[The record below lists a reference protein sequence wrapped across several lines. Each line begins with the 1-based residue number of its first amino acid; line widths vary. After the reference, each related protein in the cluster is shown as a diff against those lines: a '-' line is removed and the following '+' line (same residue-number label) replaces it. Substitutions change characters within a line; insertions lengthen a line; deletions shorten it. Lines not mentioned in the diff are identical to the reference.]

1 MPLNDSF
8 EQFQSPFSWRYG
20 SPEMRRIWSEIY
32 KRQLWRRL
40 WVALAEAQIPAGFVT
55 PAQVAELQAHV
66 NDVDMAQS
74 HAIEAEIH
82 HDLMAEVR
90 VFASQCPTAGG
101 IIHLGAT
108 SMDIED
114 NADALRLCESL
125 ALIIEAMR
133 KLLSTLAAQIETY
146 ADTPC
151 MAYTHIQPA
160 EITTVGYRLSQYA
173 QDLLVDFGE
182 LQRTHADIRGKG
194 FTGAVG
200 TSASYQELMAGTP
213 LMLEDFQQRV
223 MQSAGIEAFAVSTQT
238 YPRKQD
244 WRVLTALAGVAS
256 SLYKFALDLRILQ
269 SPPFGEMAEPFGA
282 KQVGSSAMPFK
293 RNPINAEKICSL
305 GRLVV
310 SQVQVAWENASHSI
324 LERTLDDS
332 ANRRTM
338 LPEAFLAVDE
348 MIAVATR
355 IIKNLRIDEAT
366 IARNLAVYGRFSAV
380 ERVLMALGKAGAN
393 RQEMHEVLREHSL
406 VAWSAISQGAPNP
419 LVDQLVGDERLSKY
433 LPADTIRQLMDYS
446 TYVGD
451 APLRAKQMAKQTLD
465 VLVE

>member
-1 MPLNDSF
+1 
-8 EQFQSPFSWRYG
+8 
-20 SPEMRRIWSEIY
+20 MRRIWSEVY

-40 WVALAEAQIPAGFVT
+40 WVALAEAQIPADFVT
-55 PAQVAELQAHV
+55 PAQVAELRGHM
-66 NDVDMAQS
+66 DDIDMAQA

-90 VFASQCPTAGG
+90 VFANQCPTAGG

-114 NADALRLCESL
+114 NADALRLHESL

-133 KLLSTLAAQIETY
+133 KLLSSLAAQMEAY

-160 EITTVGYRLSQYA
+160 EITTVGYRLAQYA

-182 LQRTHADIRGKG
+182 LQRVYADIRGKG

-213 LMLEDFQQRV
+213 LMLGDFQQRV
-223 MQSAGIEAFAVSTQT
+223 MQSVGLEAFPVSTQT

-244 WRVLTALAGVAS
+244 WRVLTALAGIAS

-269 SPPFGEMAEPFGA
+269 SPPFGEMAEPFGS

-338 LPEAFLAVDE
+338 LPESFLAVDE

-355 IIKNLRIDEAT
+355 IIKNLRVDEVA
-366 IARNLAVYGRFSAV
+366 IARNLAFYGRFSAV
-380 ERVLMALGKAGAN
+380 ERVLMALGKAGAD
-393 RQEMHEVLREHSL
+393 RQVMHEVLREHSL
-406 VAWSAISQGAPNP
+406 AAWEAISQGAANP
-419 LVDQLVGDERLSKY
+419 LVDQLAEDERLLKY
-433 LPADTIRQLMDYS
+433 LSADAIRDLMDYS

-451 APLRAKQMAKQTLD
+451 APQRAKLMAKQTLD
-465 VLVE
+465 TIVE

>member
-1 MPLNDSF
+1 MLLNDSF

-20 SPEMRRIWSEIY
+20 SVEMRRIWSEVH

-55 PAQVAELQAHV
+55 PAQVTELQAHV
-66 NDVDMAQS
+66 NDVDMAQA

-90 VFASQCPTAGG
+90 VFAGQCPTAGG

-114 NADALRLCESL
+114 NADALRLRESL
-125 ALIIEAMR
+125 ALILEAMR
-133 KLLSTLAAQIETY
+133 KLLSTLAAQIEAY

-160 EITTVGYRLSQYA
+160 EITTVGYRLSQYT

-182 LQRTHADIRGKG
+182 LQRVHADIRGKG

-213 LMLEDFQQRV
+213 LMLQDFQQRV

-305 GRLVV
+305 GRLVL

-338 LPEAFLAVDE
+338 LPESFLAVDE

-355 IIKNLRIDEAT
+355 IIENLRVDEAT

-406 VAWSAISQGAPNP
+406 VAWSAISKGLANP
-419 LVDQLVGDERLSKY
+419 LVDRLASDERLLNY
-433 LPADTIRQLMDYS
+433 LPADAIRQLMDYS

-451 APLRAKQMAKQTLD
+451 APLRAKRMAQQTLD
-465 VLVE
+465 ALVE

>member
-1 MPLNDSF
+1 MNDSF

-20 SPEMRRIWSEIY
+20 SPEMRRIWSEVY

-40 WVALAEAQIPAGFVT
+40 WVALAEAQVGAGFVT
-55 PAQVAELQAHV
+55 PAQVAELRAQV
-66 NDVDMAQS
+66 NNIDMAQA
-74 HAIEAEIH
+74 HAIEAEIQ

-101 IIHLGAT
+101 LIHLGAT

-114 NADALRLCESL
+114 NADALRLRESL
-125 ALIIEAMR
+125 ALIIGAMR
-133 KLLSTLAAQIETY
+133 KLLSTLAAQMEVY

-160 EITTVGYRLSQYA
+160 EITTVGYRLAQYT

-213 LMLEDFQQRV
+213 LMLGDFQQRV
-223 MQSAGIEAFAVSTQT
+223 MQSVGLEAFPVSTQT

-244 WRVLTALAGVAS
+244 WRVLTALAGIAS

-269 SPPFGEMAEPFGA
+269 SPPFGEMAEPFGS

-305 GRLVV
+305 GRLVL

-338 LPEAFLAVDE
+338 LPESFLAVDE

-355 IIKNLRIDEAT
+355 IIKNLRVDEVA

-380 ERVLMALGKAGAN
+380 ERVLMALGKAGAD
-393 RQEMHEVLREHSL
+393 RQVMHEILREHSL
-406 VAWSAISQGAPNP
+406 AAWAAISQGAANP
-419 LVDQLVGDERLSKY
+419 LVDQLAGDERLLKY
-433 LPADTIRQLMDYS
+433 LSADAIRDLMDYS

-451 APLRAKQMAKQTLD
+451 APQRAKLMAKQTLD
-465 VLVE
+465 TIVE

>member
-1 MPLNDSF
+1 MLLNDSF

-20 SPEMRRIWSEIY
+20 SVEMRRIWSEVH

-66 NDVDMAQS
+66 NDVDMAQA

-90 VFASQCPTAGG
+90 VFAGQCPTAGG

-114 NADALRLCESL
+114 NADALRLRESL
-125 ALIIEAMR
+125 ALILEAMR
-133 KLLSTLAAQIETY
+133 KLLSTLAAQIEAY

-160 EITTVGYRLSQYA
+160 EITTVGYRLSQYT

-182 LQRTHADIRGKG
+182 LQRAHADIRGKG

-244 WRVLTALAGVAS
+244 WRVLTALAGIAS

-305 GRLVV
+305 GRLVL
-310 SQVQVAWENASHSI
+310 SHVQVAWENASHSI

-338 LPEAFLAVDE
+338 LPESFLAVDE

-355 IIKNLRIDEAT
+355 IIENLRVDEAT

-406 VAWSAISQGAPNP
+406 VAWSAISKGLANP
-419 LVDQLVGDERLSKY
+419 LVDRLASDERLLNY
-433 LPADTIRQLMDYS
+433 LPADAIRQLMDYS

-451 APLRAKQMAKQTLD
+451 APLRAKRMAQQTLD
-465 VLVE
+465 ALVE

>member
-1 MPLNDSF
+1 MNESF

-20 SPEMRRIWSEIY
+20 SEEMRRIWSEVY

-40 WVALAEAQIPAGFVT
+40 WVALAEAQIEAGFVT
-55 PAQVAELQAHV
+55 PAQVTELRAHV
-66 NDVDMAQS
+66 DEVDMEQA

-90 VFASQCPTAGG
+90 VFASQCPNAGG

-114 NADALRLCESL
+114 NADALRLRESL
-125 ALIIEAMR
+125 SLLITAMR
-133 KLLSTLAAQIETY
+133 KLLTTLADQIETRAEY
-146 ADTPC
+146 PC

-160 EITTVGYRLSQYA
+160 EITTVGYRLAQYA
-173 QDLLVDFGE
+173 QDFLVDFGE
-182 LQRTHADIRGKG
+182 LQRVCADIRGKG

-200 TSASYQELMAGTP
+200 TSASYKELVGGTP
-213 LMLEDFQQRV
+213 LILSDLQQRV
-223 MQSAGIEAFAVSTQT
+223 MESAGLEAFTVSTQT

-244 WRVLTALAGVAS
+244 WRVLSALAGIAS
-256 SLYKFALDLRILQ
+256 SLSKFALDLRVLQ
-269 SPPFGEMAEPFGA
+269 SPSFGEMAEPFGA

-305 GRLVV
+305 GRLVA

-338 LPEAFLAVDE
+338 LPESFLAVDE

-355 IIKNLRIDEAT
+355 IIKNLRIDESA
-366 IARNLAVYGRFSAV
+366 IARNLSVYGRFSAV

-406 VAWSAISQGAPNP
+406 AAWAIISQGAPNP
-419 LVDQLVGDERLSKY
+419 LVEQLATDERLLKY
-433 LPADTIRQLMDYS
+433 LPADNIRDLMDYS

-451 APLRAKQMAKQTLD
+451 APQRAKLMAKQTLD
-465 VLVE
+465 AIME

>member
-1 MPLNDSF
+1 MLLNDSF

-20 SPEMRRIWSEIY
+20 SAEMRRIWSEVY

-55 PAQVAELQAHV
+55 PAQVAELQTHV
-66 NDVDMAQS
+66 DDVDMAQS

-114 NADALRLCESL
+114 NADALRLRESL
-125 ALIIEAMR
+125 ALIIGAMR
-133 KLLSTLAAQIETY
+133 KLLSTLSAQIEIY

-182 LQRTHADIRGKG
+182 LQRIHADIRGKG

-213 LMLEDFQQRV
+213 LNLSDFQQRV
-223 MQSAGIEAFAVSTQT
+223 MQSAEIEAFAVSTQT

-244 WRVLTALAGVAS
+244 WRVLTALAGIAS
-256 SLYKFALDLRILQ
+256 SLYKFSLDLRILQ

-305 GRLVV
+305 GRLVL

-338 LPEAFLAVDE
+338 LPESFLAVDE

-406 VAWSAISQGAPNP
+406 VAWSAISQGAANP
-419 LVDQLVGDERLSKY
+419 LVDQLAQDEHLLKY
-433 LPADTIRQLMDYS
+433 LAADAIRQLMDYS

-465 VLVE
+465 AIIE

>member
-1 MPLNDSF
+1 
-8 EQFQSPFSWRYG
+8 
-20 SPEMRRIWSEIY
+20 MRRIWSEVY
-32 KRQLWRRL
+32 KRRLWRRL
-40 WVALAEAQIPAGFVT
+40 WVALAEVQTPAGFVT
-55 PAQVAELQAHV
+55 SAQVAELRGHM
-66 NDVDMAQS
+66 DDIDMAQA
-74 HAIEAEIH
+74 HTIEAEIQ

-114 NADALRLCESL
+114 NADALRLRESL

-133 KLLSTLAAQIETY
+133 KLLSSLAAQMEVY

-160 EITTVGYRLSQYA
+160 EITTVGYRLAQYA

-182 LQRTHADIRGKG
+182 LQWVYANIRGKG

-200 TSASYQELMAGTP
+200 TSASYQELLAGTP
-213 LMLEDFQQRV
+213 LMLGDFQQRV
-223 MQSAGIEAFAVSTQT
+223 MQSVGLEAFPVSTQT

-244 WRVLTALAGVAS
+244 WRVLTVLAGIAS

-269 SPPFGEMAEPFGA
+269 SPPFGEMAEPFGS

-305 GRLVV
+305 GRLVL

-338 LPEAFLAVDE
+338 LPESFLAVDE

-355 IIKNLRIDEAT
+355 IIKNLRVDEVA
-366 IARNLAVYGRFSAV
+366 IARNLEVYGRFSAV
-380 ERVLMALGKAGAN
+380 ERVLMALGKAGAD
-393 RQEMHEVLREHSL
+393 RQVMHEVLREHSL
-406 VAWSAISQGAPNP
+406 AAWEAISQGAANP
-419 LVDQLVGDERLSKY
+419 LVDQLAGDERLLKY
-433 LPADTIRQLMDYS
+433 LSADAIRDLMDYS

-451 APLRAKQMAKQTLD
+451 APQRAKQMAKQTFD
-465 VLVE
+465 TIVE

>member
-1 MPLNDSF
+1 MLLNDSF

-20 SPEMRRIWSEIY
+20 SVEMRRIWSEVH

-66 NDVDMAQS
+66 NDVDMAQA

-90 VFASQCPTAGG
+90 VFAGQCPTAGG

-114 NADALRLCESL
+114 NADALRLRESL
-125 ALIIEAMR
+125 ALILEAMR
-133 KLLSTLAAQIETY
+133 KLLSTLAAQIEAY

-160 EITTVGYRLSQYA
+160 EITTVGYRLSQYT

-182 LQRTHADIRGKG
+182 LQRAHVDIRGKG

-244 WRVLTALAGVAS
+244 WRVLTVLAGVAS

-305 GRLVV
+305 GRLVL

-338 LPEAFLAVDE
+338 LPESFLAVDE

-355 IIKNLRIDEAT
+355 IIENLRVDEAT

-406 VAWSAISQGAPNP
+406 VAWSAISKGLANP
-419 LVDQLVGDERLSKY
+419 LVDRLASDERLLNY
-433 LPADTIRQLMDYS
+433 LPADAIRQLMDYS

-451 APLRAKQMAKQTLD
+451 APLRAKRMAQQTLD
-465 VLVE
+465 ALVE

>member
-1 MPLNDSF
+1 MLLNDSF

-20 SPEMRRIWSEIY
+20 SVEMRRIWSEVH

-66 NDVDMAQS
+66 NDVDMAQA

-90 VFASQCPTAGG
+90 VFAGQCPTAGG

-114 NADALRLCESL
+114 NADALRLRESL
-125 ALIIEAMR
+125 ALILEAMR
-133 KLLSTLAAQIETY
+133 KLLSTLAAQIEAY

-160 EITTVGYRLSQYA
+160 EITTVGYRLSQYT

-182 LQRTHADIRGKG
+182 LQRAHVDIRGKG

-305 GRLVV
+305 GRLVL
-310 SQVQVAWENASHSI
+310 SHVQVAWENASHSI

-338 LPEAFLAVDE
+338 LPESFLAVDE

-355 IIKNLRIDEAT
+355 IIENLRVDEAT

-406 VAWSAISQGAPNP
+406 VAWSAISKGLANP
-419 LVDQLVGDERLSKY
+419 LVDRLASDERLLNY
-433 LPADTIRQLMDYS
+433 LPADAIRQLMDYS

-451 APLRAKQMAKQTLD
+451 APLRAKRMAQQTLD
-465 VLVE
+465 ALVE